1 MKWLTLKNTL
11 DILKPENGN
20 TPLTDAGMKALGFK
34 RLGNGQYELSRENEI
49 FIGSFRDEHTVS
61 LKRIRKDLPMN
72 SNFGYLHLYNFGYH
86 DLPSM
91 MRKHDSVNS
100 LEELKELIS
109 TN

>member
-11 DILKPENGN
+11 DILTPENGN

-34 RLGNGQYELSRENEI
+34 RLENGQYELSRENDTY
-49 FIGSFRDEHTVS
+49 IGYFRDEHTVS
-61 LKRIRKDLPMN
+61 LKRIRKNIPLN

-86 DLPSM
+86 NLPSM
-91 MRKHDSVNS
+91 MRKQDSVKS

-109 TN
+109 TH